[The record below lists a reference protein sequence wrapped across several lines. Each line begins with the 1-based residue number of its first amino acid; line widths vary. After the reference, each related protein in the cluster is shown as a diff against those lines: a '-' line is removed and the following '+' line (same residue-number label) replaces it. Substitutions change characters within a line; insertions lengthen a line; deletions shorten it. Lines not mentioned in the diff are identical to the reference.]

1 MNKLFVLKNMGFKIS
16 WKLIAVGLFGCD
28 EIEPIVT
35 HFDVIDY
42 LDCLLTTVNEQSND
56 AVELFCEKDDIIKF
70 DVVLKKFASKDTADV
85 VIQKRKWRACLLES
99 LLKNLSQD
107 CLQGQL
113 ELMEFWVKMG
123 KPNNCPQDFPKSKN
137 KKAIQNYFTKESY
150 ELYVS
155 KSEYWLRKEI
165 ASIIKLET

>member
-70 DVVLKKFASKDTADV
+70 DVVLKKFASKDTAV
-85 VIQKRKWRACLLES
+85 RTHGVLGENGKTKQLPSGLSKEQK
-99 LLKNLSQD
+99 
-107 CLQGQL
+107 
-113 ELMEFWVKMG
+113 
-123 KPNNCPQDFPKSKN
+123 
-137 KKAIQNYFTKESY
+137 
-150 ELYVS
+150 
-155 KSEYWLRKEI
+155 
-165 ASIIKLET
+165 